1 MKPNP
6 SKISTSKR
14 VERWKCAVLVLLL
27 FILIYGV
34 IHVGFYKKFSSMTY
48 APECT
53 FSERV
58 VKSHLPSK
66 IVVDEGIITFESP
79 WGAPSEINLNPQYDD
94 YIISFTFSNDIRL
107 GFVIREGNFYSTSFL
122 DSLNTME
129 QFYLNPPWKS
139 SLTNYQ
145 IRKAILSSTSKM
157 FNVRNN
163 PFKNSLLSKMITFK
177 NATIPA
183 LADDGIFSF
192 ETSNV
197 SGFQF
202 GDPNIDG
209 RYYRAHLELYDE
221 KDYYIFI
228 NIRGEVA
235 QEEIDTLIGSFRIQ
249 LTID

>member
-6 SKISTSKR
+6 LIISTSRR
-14 VERWKCAVLVLLL
+14 VERWKRAVLVLLL

-34 IHVGFYKKFSSMTY
+34 IHAGFYKKFSNMTY

-58 VKSHLPSK
+58 VKSHLLNK
-66 IVVDEGIITFESP
+66 VVVNEGILTFESP
-79 WGAPSEINLNPQYDD
+79 WGTPTEIIKTEHDDNLIGFIFN
-94 YIISFTFSNDIRL
+94 NDIGL
-107 GFVIREGNFYSTSFL
+107 GFVIGEGNFFTSGFL
-122 DSLNTME
+122 NSLNAME

-183 LADDGIFSF
+183 LAYDGIFSF

-202 GDPNIDG
+202 GNPNIDG

-221 KDYYIFI
+221 KDYYILI
-228 NIRGEVA
+228 NIRGEVT
-235 QEEIDTLIGSFRIQ
+235 QEEIDTLIESFRIH